1 MQEMFKP
8 VLESNAEMAN
18 EITQDL
24 VPIKHE
30 LETLN
35 KTILYR
41 DRMHNRIQ
49 AATPRR
55 ILPEIPPVT
64 PTRPVPTIPQILQ
77 EMADTP
83 LPSKSKPVRYGPVAA
98 KYLMNAL
105 NTGNDTVTGIR
116 YVDSNMMI
124 GNKKVEIQDN
134 NLKIGDTM
142 YDGTPGL
149 WGLIT
154 EKKPKH

>member
-1 MQEMFKP
+1 MFKP

-41 DRMHNRIQ
+41 DRMNNRIQ

-55 ILPEIPPVT
+55 LPEIPVT

-83 LPSKSKPVRYGPVAA
+83 LPSKAKPVMV
-98 KYLMNAL
+98 L
-105 NTGNDTVTGIR
+105 
-116 YVDSNMMI
+116 
-124 GNKKVEIQDN
+124 
-134 NLKIGDTM
+134 
-142 YDGTPGL
+142 
-149 WGLIT
+149 
-154 EKKPKH
+154 